1 MDFYEREIVRLKLEM
16 DSVMEIREALPNKCW
31 NKIRLEP

>member
-16 DSVMEIREALPNKCW
+16 DSVKKIREELPNKCW

>member
-16 DSVMEIREALPNKCW
+16 DSVEKIREALPNKCW